1 MKQGVL
7 IQRLMTIEENFQEL
21 EDIIVERRF
30 KCEEEEQQVAGFQ
43 EKMNNMFDWIHS
55 KEQELGKEWVQCS
68 LCFVVAIF
76 TVSTSNFLEYYWVT
90 R

>member
-1 MKQGVL
+1 MKQGAL

-21 EDIIVERRF
+21 EDIIVERRH

-55 KEQELGKEWVQCS
+55 KEQELGQ
-68 LCFVVAIF
+68 
-76 TVSTSNFLEYYWVT
+76 
-90 R
+90 